1 MKEKLALDLIWTK
14 ALIVV
19 LFVTSL
25 VFFILLRFK
34 KRKKYKEVKAFK
46 NYLEEAKLKDDV
58 YLPYYISYG
67 IIDFK

>member
-1 MKEKLALDLIWTK
+1 
-14 ALIVV
+14 VV

>member
-1 MKEKLALDLIWTK
+1 MEDKLDLDFIWTK
-14 ALIVV
+14 ILIALTFLV
-19 LFVTSL
+19 SL
-25 VFFILLRFK
+25 VFSLLIRLK

-46 NYLEEAKLKDDV
+46 NYLEEAKLKDDI